1 LEANLDGFL
10 VATAADSA
18 CRNDTLTICHKQL
31 ILQWWGAPGL
41 ELDLMSASGHYRK
54 SFISS
59 GTSAL
64 ISTADI
70 TNFNNL
76 PHSAGRQAVGNDPCL
91 GARAFTQ
98 LFLA

>member
-1 LEANLDGFL
+1 MPQAIDFA
-10 VATAADSA
+10 VV
-18 CRNDTLTICHKQL
+18 
-31 ILQWWGAPGL
+31 GAPGL
-41 ELDLMSASGHYRK
+41 ELNLMSASGHYRK

-70 TNFNNL
+70 TSFNNL

-98 LFLA
+98 LFLARGL